1 VAYFVYGSFCFV
13 MVIYVWF
20 FVPETK
26 GMIKHFFLKFVAI
39 CLSMRTN
46 IDFPIFRVVIGVHG

>member
-1 VAYFVYGSFCFV
+1 V